1 LELLQ
6 LKYFCEAANM
16 QNISRAA
23 KKYRVPVSGVSNSIK
38 RLEQELGVEL
48 FYRYTNKIQLTE
60 QGKIFYQET
69 KRILEDLD
77 LAVRRMESAKGIGGK
92 ISLCLLTC
100 NRLVERAIIA
110 FKKEYPNVAFHV
122 HQNIRRVEKTDF
134 FISDEQFYIRGCMKE
149 KLLEENMV
157 LVAKQDHPVLQEETV
172 DISALKWEEFVSTS
186 TDSSIHH
193 QLNAICFASGFIPQ
207 VTMTAPTTADA
218 LKFIAEGY
226 GIGIFPESEVQGV
239 DDLAYR
245 PLADHK
251 RIVCVF
257 FEESRL
263 RAQVNQLFLQKLL
276 EVGAAYHGGNTNFES
291 A

>member
-1 LELLQ
+1 
-6 LKYFCEAANM
+6 
-16 QNISRAA
+16 
-23 KKYRVPVSGVSNSIK
+23 
-38 RLEQELGVEL
+38 
-48 FYRYTNKIQLTE
+48 
-60 QGKIFYQET
+60 
-69 KRILEDLD
+69 
-77 LAVRRMESAKGIGGK
+77 
-92 ISLCLLTC
+92 
-100 NRLVERAIIA
+100 
-110 FKKEYPNVAFHV
+110 
-122 HQNIRRVEKTDF
+122 
-134 FISDEQFYIRGCMKE
+134 
-149 KLLEENMV
+149 MV